1 MLVSIAI
8 EMKKKGIRKISKP
21 QIQSWDKRTVLEE
34 FVCRNGFVTKEK
46 HQNASSFDKLQWHLP
61 GFTGGVKSES
71 NINVHYFFI
80 IFLLMCCSRIIDSYP
95 RVYSCHSHGMSI
107 EPSNVVKSTKNETFA
122 KKLCDCRSIPS
133 QTIDF
138 ECRREISSFTTT
150 TKKKTE
156 KKTRK

>member
-61 GFTGGVKSES
+61 VFTGGVKSES
-71 NINVHYFFI
+71 NINV
-80 IFLLMCCSRIIDSYP
+80 LSACCSRIIDSYP

-107 EPSNVVKSTKNETFA
+107 EQRCK
-122 KKLCDCRSIPS
+122 
-133 QTIDF
+133 ID
-138 ECRREISSFTTT
+138 
-150 TKKKTE
+150 E
-156 KKTRK
+156 K